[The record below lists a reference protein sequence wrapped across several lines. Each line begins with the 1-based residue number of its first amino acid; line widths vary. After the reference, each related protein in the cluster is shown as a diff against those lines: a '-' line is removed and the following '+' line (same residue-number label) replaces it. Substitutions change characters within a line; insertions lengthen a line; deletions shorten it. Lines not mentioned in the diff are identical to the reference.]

1 MHMTGHFARPAPSL
15 TVVGTGIRSGLDTT
29 LESLACIERA
39 SVVLYLMA
47 DEPSGAWI
55 EQLNPTAR
63 SLSPFYELGKPRF
76 EIYEAIIN
84 EILGWLR
91 RGSDVC
97 VAFYGH
103 PGFYAFAGHEA
114 IKRARLEGFPA
125 RMLAGISCED
135 QMYSD
140 LGIDPGSSGCQTY
153 EATSFLVYRFLFDPS
168 AALVL
173 LQMGVLGEPDWPPTG
188 DNSRLHILVGHL
200 RQHYDAHHEV
210 IIYEAALDPEKPA
223 RMERVALSNLHEVN
237 VSVSSTL
244 YVPPKG
250 LPPLDLEMVDRL
262 KIKVPSTPEQPGAWA
277 R

>member
-1 MHMTGHFARPAPSL
+1 MTDHLMAPAPAL
-15 TVVGTGIRSGLDTT
+15 TVVGTGIRACLDTT
-29 LESLACIERA
+29 LESRSCIEHA
-39 SVVLYLMA
+39 SMVLYLVA

-55 EQLNPTAR
+55 EQLNPAAR
-63 SLSPFYELGKPRF
+63 SLSSFYELGKPRF
-76 EIYEAIIN
+76 EIYEAIID

-114 IKRARLEGFPA
+114 IKRARLEGFRA

-140 LGIDPGSSGCQTY
+140 LGLDPGSSGCQTY
-153 EATSFLVYRFLFDPS
+153 EATSFLVYRLRFEPS

-200 RQHYDAHHEV
+200 QQHYGPHHEV
-210 IIYEAALDPEKPA
+210 VIYEASPNPEKPP
-223 RMERVALSNLHEVN
+223 RIERVPLSKLHEMD

-250 LPPLDLEMVDRL
+250 LPPLDLEMLDRL
-262 KIKVPSTPEQPGAWA
+262 KIKVPSTPDQPGDWA